1 MVRIFERQEQLN
13 TFLAEFARNLVKEN
27 IVVGKIQLGHASNLG
42 AGFMR
47 CTKEFLRLF
56 VLLWEH

>member
-13 TFLAEFARNLVKEN
+13 TFLAEFAGNLVKEN
-27 IVVGKIQLGHASNLG
+27 IVVGKIQQGHASNLG

-47 CTKEFLRLF
+47 FTKEFPRLS